1 MAAITPFG
9 LINWNKKVS
18 INFTGFIFFLFDVLI
33 ENEILYAKYIKKKV
47 PRILITSW
55 MIGYFIK
62 VDINTKLIRIT
73 KIVYPNPTPSI
84 NGIVFFMPKLK
95 PENEATA
102 LLGPGVKPKENE
114 IPINKNNSGCIKFT
128 QLGDPSQNLEMDEP
142 K

>member
-18 INFTGFIFFLFDVLI
+18 INFTGFIFFSFDMLT

-47 PRILITSW
+47 PTILIISW
-55 MIGYFIK
+55 IIGYFIK
-62 VDINTKLIRIT
+62 VDINKKLIKIT
-73 KIVYPNPTPSI
+73 KIVYPSPTPKI
-84 NGIVFFMPKLK
+84 NGIVFLIPKLK

-102 LLGPGVKPKENE
+102 LFGPGVKHKENE
-114 IPINKNNSGCIKFT
+114 WPINKNKSGCIKFK
-128 QLGDPSQNLEMDEP
+128 QLEDHSQNLEMGEL

>member
-1 MAAITPFG
+1 MATITPFG

-84 NGIVFFMPKLK
+84 NGIVFFIPKLK

-128 QLGDPSQNLEMDEP
+128 QLGDHSQNLEMDEP